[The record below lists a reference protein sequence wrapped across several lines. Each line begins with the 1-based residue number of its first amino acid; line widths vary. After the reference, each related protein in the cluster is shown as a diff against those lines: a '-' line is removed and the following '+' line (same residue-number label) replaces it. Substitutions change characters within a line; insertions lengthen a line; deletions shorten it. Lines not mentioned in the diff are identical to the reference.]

1 MTLDP
6 MERPM
11 WDGFDD
17 DPEPPRNAFEGEGP
31 PGINLPDHPLTG
43 AIVEALRDVYDPE
56 IPVNIYDLGLVYT
69 VSVDGENA
77 VSIEM
82 TLTAPACPVADLI
95 PAQVS
100 ESVESVEAVK
110 GCSVELVWDP
120 PWDPSKMSDE
130 ARLALGFD

>member
-1 MTLDP
+1 MTLAP
-6 MERPM
+6 MQRPM

-17 DPEPPRNAFEGEGP
+17 DRETPGEVMDGDGP
-31 PGINLPDHPLTG
+31 PDVSLPDHPLTK
-43 AIVEALRDVYDPE
+43 AIIEALRDVYDPE

-69 VSVDGENA
+69 VTADAENV

-95 PAQVS
+95 PAQVA

-110 GCSVELVWDP
+110 SCSVELVWDP
-120 PWDPSKMSDE
+120 PWDQSKMSEE
-130 ARLALGFD
+130 ARLALGLD

>member
-6 MERPM
+6 LQRPM

-17 DPEPPRNAFEGEGP
+17 DREPQGTVLDGEGP
-31 PGINLPDHPLTG
+31 PGVSLPDHPLTG

-69 VSVDGENA
+69 VTADSENV

-82 TLTAPACPVADLI
+82 TLTAPACPVADLR
-95 PAQVS
+95 PAQVA

-110 GCSVELVWDP
+110 SCSVELVWDP

>member
-6 MERPM
+6 MQRPM

-17 DPEPPRNAFEGEGP
+17 DREPPGDTIEGEGP
-31 PGINLPDHPLTG
+31 PDISLPDHPLTK

-69 VSVDGENA
+69 VTADSENV

-95 PAQVS
+95 PAQVA

-110 GCSVELVWDP
+110 SCSVELVWDP
-120 PWDPSKMSDE
+120 PWDQSKMSEE

>member
-6 MERPM
+6 MQRPM

-17 DPEPPRNAFEGEGP
+17 DPQSHGRDLEGDGP
-31 PGINLPDHPLTG
+31 PGVSLPDHPLTG

-56 IPVNIYDLGLVYT
+56 IPVNIYDLGLIYT
-69 VSVDGENA
+69 LTVDSENA

-110 GCSVELVWDP
+110 SCAVELVWDP